1 MLTFR
6 TPKTDGRL
14 TSLPA
19 YFQETV
25 FLAATDAQAS
35 RSFFRKVWGTDYK
48 KAEETARAFMNH
60 GRKLAMRMGDPNF
73 STEDGIVALLDRKR
87 EQMGVAVNKTVH
99 YKPGD
104 ANRLWPGL
112 HFSGF

>member
-6 TPKTDGRL
+6 SSTIENRS

-25 FLAATDAQAS
+25 FLAATDAKPKS
-35 RSFFRKVWGTDYK
+35 SFFRKVWGTDYK
-48 KAEETARAFMNH
+48 KAEETARLFMIH
-60 GRKLAMRMGDPNF
+60 GRKLATKMQNPDF
-73 STEDGIVALLDRKR
+73 SIEDGIVAMLDRKR
-87 EQMGVAVNKTVH
+87 EQLGLAVNKSVH
-99 YKPGD
+99 YKAGD